1 MLTTYFKRVIETW
14 FGGENKRPFVGYAIK
29 KLEEDWSDKNVFVI
43 EAPTGYG
50 KSTISATVALYSI
63 NEELK
68 SIIAFHLRTLLED
81 QYN

>member
-1 MLTTYFKRVIETW
+1 MLITYFSKVIETW
-14 FGGENKRPFVGYAIK
+14 FKGENKRPFVEYAINR
-29 KLEEDWSDKNVFVI
+29 LEENWNDKNVFVV